1 SPTVSPSGVLYQY
14 VYESGSLS
22 NPQLPIRVT
31 NTASTAPDQ
40 FDLSLVTYD
49 HAAKFNLARL
59 DAAGVS
65 GIRNVA
71 VEGDVL
77 TAVTAQAALFF
88 QVPGPHGFV
97 QDATPAGIHLPM
109 DDLAGVGVRDFVP
122 NQAIQAHSIEAVAFG
137 PHAEENGQIEP
148 GVAAQAEDAED
159 LLTADTAIVQAN
171 DTYRVPFADLPTQQV
186 ALFLATDPRG
196 GGF

>member
-1 SPTVSPSGVLYQY
+1 PAVSPAGVLFQY
-14 VYESGSLS
+14 VYESSSLN
-22 NPQLPIRVT
+22 NPQLTVRVS
-31 NTASTAPDQ
+31 NSASTVPDQ
-40 FDLSLVTYD
+40 FDLSLVTYND
-49 HAAKFNLARL
+49 AAKFNLARL

-122 NQAIQAHSIEAVAFG
+122 NHAIQAHSIQAVAFG
-137 PHAEENGQIEP
+137 SHAEENGRIET
-148 GVAAQAEDAED
+148 GVAAQAE
-159 LLTADTAIVQAN
+159 
-171 DTYRVPFADLPTQQV
+171 
-186 ALFLATDPRG
+186 
-196 GGF
+196 